1 MRYEIRGIEN
11 VQVFTTSKVGEMRS
25 NSNIVVRAVFDRPS
39 GSYVELAE
47 RMSRVVSVFDGATST
62 HVWRVA
68 NDRRWEGDVQARANL
83 LQSYVESKKHE
94 PVKLQ
99 HGIVASLG
107 CWEQRPVVEL
117 RFSDGWVYDSP
128 RSPSLWC
135 VFDLNTRDGSSVP
148 ELIAGAAMA
157 ALVMGLVPMQVTLS
171 TVELNGLAKRGG
183 WKVGT
188 GRQLW
193 LRDDIAQFD
202 ALPEGVSSERLENGT
217 LLKVDPTWDDQ
228 RVVAAMAEIRER
240 YGLDQLPH

>member
-11 VQVFTTSKVGEMRS
+11 VQVFTTPKVGEMRS
-25 NSNIVVRAVFDRPS
+25 NNNIVVRAVFDRPS

-47 RMSRVVSVFDGATST
+47 RWSRVVSVFDGVTSK
-62 HVWRVA
+62 HVWRMA
-68 NDRRWEGDVQARANL
+68 DDSCWEGDVHARANH
-83 LQSYVESKKHE
+83 LQSYIESKKRG

-107 CWEQRPVVEL
+107 CWDHSPTVEL
-117 RFSDGWVYDSP
+117 MFSDGWAYESP

-135 VFDLNTRDGSSVP
+135 VFDLNAKDGSSVP
-148 ELIAGAAMA
+148 ELIAGAALV
-157 ALVMGLVPMQVTLS
+157 ALVAGLVPMQVTLG

-188 GRQLW
+188 GHQLW

-202 ALPEGVSSERLENGT
+202 ALPDGVSSERLENGT